1 MSEPPKFYRE
11 AKHKYPQVFS
21 AFEALQDA
29 ARGAGPLSEREAALV
44 KLGLAIG
51 AGSESAVHSATRKAV
66 AAGCSADAIR
76 HAALLAITTLGFP
89 AMMRARAWVEDIVAK
104 GD

>member
-1 MSEPPKFYRE
+1 MAEPPKFYRD
-11 AKHKYPQVFS
+11 AKGKHPQVFS

-29 ARGAGPLSEREAALV
+29 ARRAGPLGEREAALV

-51 AGSESAVHSATRKAV
+51 AGSESGVHSAARKAL
-66 AAGCSADAIR
+66 AAGCSAEELR

-89 AMMRARAWVEDIVAK
+89 AMMRARAWVEDVLAK
-104 GD
+104 SE